1 MKHRAPRPE
10 ARTELTANVAAR
22 VGALAALGISTVW
35 VARRGG
41 PQLVGV
47 YALLRVLPGLAGVVC
62 SCGLPAAAT
71 FFIAGPGGRE
81 RRLRPTIVLII
92 LVGGLLGS
100 GGWFAL
106 SPVLHRLFFPDIS
119 LPLVAFTGLAV
130 LTQLLVAVG
139 KSCLQGDKDMPGA
152 NWATF
157 YEEAVFIP
165 VYGALVI
172 LGLDGGWLMVLALIA
187 SDLLVAG
194 WIARRLV
201 RRGWLT
207 LMGRP
212 DLGLA
217 RTICIFGLRGQVGG
231 VVSLLNLRLD
241 FLLLGGVSGPAVLG
255 AYSVASK
262 YAELL
267 RLPGL
272 AVTYVSYP
280 RFARMTEKEARMQV
294 RRLFVPAVGL
304 NVLLA
309 VPLALLASWL
319 LPALYG
325 RDFHGAIVPTWILL
339 AGLLGEGV
347 SGLITGY
354 LYGRGKPGINSLA
367 MGGGLIATLILDLL
381 LIPRFGSIGAA
392 VASAVAYLLTT
403 AALVGCFLSLHGRAR
418 VVPEQTLQV
427 ATP

>member
-1 MKHRAPRPE
+1 
-10 ARTELTANVAAR
+10 LVANVAAR
-22 VGALAALGISTVW
+22 VGAIVALGISTIW

-47 YALLRVLPGLAGVVC
+47 YALLRVLPGLAGVVS
-62 SCGLPAAAT
+62 SCGLPAAVT
-71 FFIAGPGGRE
+71 FFLAGPDGRE
-81 RRLRPTIVLII
+81 RRLRPTIVLLIMG
-92 LVGGLLGS
+92 GGLLGS
-100 GGWFAL
+100 GGWFLL

-119 LPLVAFTGLAV
+119 LPLVAFTATAV

-157 YEEAVFIP
+157 YEEAVFVP
-165 VYGALVI
+165 VYGALVV
-172 LGLDGGWLMVLALIA
+172 LGLGGGWLLVLALIA
-187 SDLLVAG
+187 SDLIVAA
-194 WIARRLV
+194 WIALRLIS
-201 RRGWLT
+201 RGWPA
-207 LMGRP
+207 LMGSP
-212 DLGLA
+212 DLRLA
-217 RTICIFGLRGQVGG
+217 RAICAFGLRGQVGG

-280 RFARMTEKEARMQV
+280 RFARLSAVEARLRA
-294 RRLFVPAVGL
+294 RRLFLPAIGL

-309 VPLALLASWL
+309 VPLALAASWL

-325 RDFHGAIVPTWILL
+325 RDFRSSITPTWILL
-339 AGLLGEGV
+339 GGLLGEGLA
-347 SGLITGY
+347 GLITGY
-354 LYGRGKPGINSLA
+354 LYGRGKPGLNSLA
-367 MGGGLIATLILDLL
+367 MGGGLIATLVLDVV
-381 LIPRFGSIGAA
+381 LIPRYGAIGAA
-392 VASAVAYLLTT
+392 AASAVAYLLTT
-403 AALVGCFLSLHGRAR
+403 ATLVWCFWSSDRRAR
-418 VVPEQTLQV
+418 DVVSEQTLQV

>member
-1 MKHRAPRPE
+1 
-10 ARTELTANVAAR
+10 LVANVAAR
-22 VGALAALGISTVW
+22 VGAIVALGISTIW

-41 PQLVGV
+41 PQQVGV
-47 YALLRVLPGLAGVVC
+47 YALLRVLPGLAGVVS
-62 SCGLPAAAT
+62 SCGLPAAVT
-71 FFIAGPGGRE
+71 FFLAGPDGRE
-81 RRLRPTIVLII
+81 RRLRPTIVLLIMG
-92 LVGGLLGS
+92 GGLLGS
-100 GGWFAL
+100 GGWFLL

-119 LPLVAFTGLAV
+119 LPLVAFTATAV

-157 YEEAVFIP
+157 YEEAVFVP
-165 VYGALVI
+165 VYGALVV
-172 LGLDGGWLMVLALIA
+172 LGLGGGWLLVLALIA
-187 SDLLVAG
+187 SDLIVAA
-194 WIARRLV
+194 WIALRLIS
-201 RRGWLT
+201 RGWPA
-207 LMGRP
+207 LMGSP
-212 DLGLA
+212 DLRLA
-217 RTICIFGLRGQVGG
+217 RAICAFGLRGQVGG

-280 RFARMTEKEARMQV
+280 RFARLSAVEARLRA
-294 RRLFVPAVGL
+294 RRLFLPAIGL

-309 VPLALLASWL
+309 VPLALAASWL

-325 RDFHGAIVPTWILL
+325 RDFRSSITPTWILL
-339 AGLLGEGV
+339 GGLLGEGLA
-347 SGLITGY
+347 GLITGY
-354 LYGRGKPGINSLA
+354 LYGRGKPGLNSLA
-367 MGGGLIATLILDLL
+367 MGGGLIATLVLDVV
-381 LIPRFGSIGAA
+381 LIPRYGAIGAA
-392 VASAVAYLLTT
+392 AASAVAYLLTT
-403 AALVGCFLSLHGRAR
+403 ATLVWCFWSSDRRAR
-418 VVPEQTLQV
+418 DVVSEQTVQV